1 MINSINQS
9 VDQSAKQPINQS
21 INLPT
26 LAYKF
31 IKRLFDI
38 VSSALALVVLIPVWL
53 VAIIGILLSDPGPIF
68 YLANRVGKDN
78 RVFKMYK
85 FRSMRVD
92 KNANEKSLRPDQD
105 RIFRFG
111 RFIRATKI
119 DELPQ
124 LLNVFLGDMAVVGPR
139 PAAVDQIPIT
149 RGGENAVVATI
160 KPGLTSPA
168 AIYDYLYGDEIEDE
182 AEYMDKVAPT
192 RLALDRYYVG
202 KQTVSYDLKLIW
214 YTVLCILGTIIGK
227 KQVGILKEMINAVD
241 GDRRAL
247 TIIESSVDET
257 SIGSPEFLGET
268 GK

>member
-1 MINSINQS
+1 M
-9 VDQSAKQPINQS
+9 KP
-21 INLPT
+21 NLV
-26 LAYKF
+26 YRF

-38 VSSALALVVLIPVWL
+38 CSSGIALIVLLPIWII
-53 VAIIGILLSDPGPIF
+53 AIVGILVSDPGPIF
-68 YLANRVGKDN
+68 YFANRAGKDN
-78 RVFKMYK
+78 KTFKMYK

-105 RIFRFG
+105 RIFPFG

-124 LLNVFLGDMAVVGPR
+124 LLNVFLGNMAVVGPR
-139 PAAVDQIPIT
+139 PAAVDQLPIT
-149 RGGENAVVATI
+149 RGGANAIVATL

-168 AIYDYLYGDEIEDE
+168 ALYDYLYGDEIEDE

-202 KQTVSYDLKLIW
+202 KQTIGYDIKLIW
-214 YTVLCILGTIIGK
+214 YTVLCILGTIVKHPQIK
-227 KQVGILKEMINAVD
+227 ILEEMINAVD

-247 TIIESSVDET
+247 DEV
-257 SIGSPEFLGET
+257 
-268 GK
+268 KAKR